1 MMDVFWRDVRFAVRS
16 LLRSPAF
23 TAIAVLTLALGIGA
37 NTAIF
42 SVVYSVLL
50 RPLAYAQPEQ
60 LLSIR
65 AAYSGTGAQDIHG
78 LPAGVPRLSSRA

>member
-1 MMDVFWRDVRFAVRS
+1 MPSGATLRFAVRS

-23 TAIAVLTLALGIGA
+23 TAIAVLTLAIGIGA

-50 RPLAYAQPEQ
+50 RPLAYAEPEQ

-65 AAYSGTGAQDIHG
+65 AGYSRDRCAGHPG
-78 LPAGVPRLSSRA
+78 LPAGVQRHPQAG